1 MKEVLEI
8 KRTACLIQNWADTV
22 KSLMSNIIQI
32 AEDIQE
38 SKIGKEA
45 GTKVLKTVLKETKRF
60 IDFQLEELDKVDKL
74 N

>member
-8 KRTACLIQNWADTV
+8 KRIACLVQNWADTV
-22 KSLMSNIIQI
+22 KCLMSNIIQI
-32 AEDIQE
+32 AEAVQE
-38 SKIGKEA
+38 SKIDKEA
-45 GTKVLKTVLKETKRF
+45 GTKALKTVLKETKRF